1 MRCNP
6 NRQKS
11 DCREG
16 HQQPGKVLHSHL
28 HQRPPALLMSTTENN
43 RHATVTTTTTT
54 TTTTTVT
61 TTTTT
66 TTISGHHHTPLPT
79 MPNNGLFSHLLS
91 CLQLC
96 IFHVL
101 GRDLAV

>member
-6 NRQKS
+6 NRQRATAERVANSQAKFFIL
-11 DCREG
+11 
-16 HQQPGKVLHSHL
+16 KIVHSHL
-28 HQRPPALLMSTTENN
+28 HQRPSALLMSTTENN

-54 TTTTTVT
+54 TTTT
-61 TTTTT
+61 
-66 TTISGHHHTPLPT
+66 ISGHHHTPLPT
-79 MPNNGLFSHLLS
+79 MPNNGLYSHLLS